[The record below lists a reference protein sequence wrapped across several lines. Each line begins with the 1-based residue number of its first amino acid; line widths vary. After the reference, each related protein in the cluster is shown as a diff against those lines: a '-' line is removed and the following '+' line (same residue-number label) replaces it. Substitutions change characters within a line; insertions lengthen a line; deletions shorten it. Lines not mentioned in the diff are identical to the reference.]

1 MYYQI
6 GSILLAIL
14 GLILLLSPESLFSKD
29 TSNNLLQK
37 IQEYHQIL
45 GGILLGIAYYV
56 YTYTYTPSGTSDFQ
70 STTEKSISE
79 TTSVTSVTNVSPP
92 TYDEATS

>member
-14 GLILLLSPESLFSKD
+14 GLVLLLSPESLFSKD
-29 TSNNLLQK
+29 TSNNVLQK
-37 IQEYHQIL
+37 IHEYHQIL

-56 YTYTYTPSGTSDFQ
+56 YTYTPSGTSDFQ

-79 TTSVTSVTNVSPP
+79 TTDVTSVTNVSPP

>member
-6 GSILLAIL
+6 VSILLAIL
-14 GLILLLSPESLFSKD
+14 GLVLLFSPESLYII
-29 TSNNLLQK
+29 NNNNNILQK
-37 IQEYHQIL
+37 IHEYHQII

-56 YTYTYTPSGTSDFQ
+56 YTLSPSSTSDFQ
-70 STTEKSISE
+70 STTEQSISE
-79 TTSVTSVTNVSPP
+79 TTSIVSPP

>member
-14 GLILLLSPESLFSKD
+14 GLVILFSPESLI
-29 TSNNLLQK
+29 TNNNNNILQK

-45 GGILLGIAYYV
+45 GGILLAIAYYV
-56 YTYTYTPSGTSDFQ
+56 YTIQSDTSDFQ
-70 STTEKSISE
+70 STTEKSISD
-79 TTSVTSVTNVSPP
+79 TSSVVSPP
-92 TYDEATS
+92 SYDEATS